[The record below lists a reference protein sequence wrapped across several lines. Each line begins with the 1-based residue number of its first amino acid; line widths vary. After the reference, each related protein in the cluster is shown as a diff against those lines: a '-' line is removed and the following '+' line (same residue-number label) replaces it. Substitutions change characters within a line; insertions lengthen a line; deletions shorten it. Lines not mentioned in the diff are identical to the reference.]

1 MAYWIIFSVVQ
12 FAAVAMMVREGLWSN
27 TLTLVNILISG
38 IAAFAFYPPLVVYLD
53 ESVTDGQH
61 TYWLDFAVLWALFC
75 VAMVICRSL
84 TAAFSKTRMR
94 FKYPIDDVGGPLVGF
109 IAAWML
115 ASFTMATF
123 HAAPLPKDI
132 FGEKLTYASV
142 DSVSGFSQPDATWLK
157 FFQTVSDASAFG
169 SDSTGRFTANG
180 FVKIYDDRRGK
191 FDKAPSLIVKRG
203 GS

>member
-1 MAYWIIFSVVQ
+1 MAYWIIFGIVL
-12 FAAVAMMVREGLWSN
+12 FASVAMTVREGLWSN
-27 TLTLVNILISG
+27 TLTLVNVIFSG
-38 IAAFAFYPPLVVYLD
+38 LVAFGFYMPLVVYLD

-109 IAAWML
+109 IAAFVL
-115 ASFTMATF
+115 ASFTLATF
-123 HAAPLPKDI
+123 HVAPMPKDI
-132 FGEKLTYASV
+132 LGGKIAYTSV
-142 DSVSGFSQPDATWLK
+142 DSVSNFSQPDAAWLS
-157 FFQTVSDASAFG
+157 FFQTVSDAAAFG
-169 SDSTGRFTANG
+169 TDSTGRFSANA
-180 FVKIYDDRRGK
+180 FVKIYGDRRAK

>member
-27 TLTLVNILISG
+27 TIALVNILISG
-38 IAAFAFYPPLVVYLD
+38 IVAFAFYPPLVVYLD

-75 VAMVICRSL
+75 VAMLVCRSL

-109 IAAWML
+109 IAGWML

-123 HAAPLPKDI
+123 HVAPMPKDI
-132 FGEKLTYASV
+132 LGGKIAYNSV
-142 DSVSGFSQPDATWLK
+142 DSVSGFSQPDATWLR
-157 FFQTVSDASAFG
+157 FFQTVSDAAAFG
-169 SDSTGRFTANG
+169 SDSTGRFSANG
-180 FVKIYDDRRGK
+180 FVKIYGDRRAK

-203 GS
+203 GP